1 MNFQYA
7 FTNCEK
13 SFLGTFTRNQILI
26 SEERLCM
33 SNMDYYYLIL
43 STLQRTNTENW
54 KQIFPEKE
62 LNGQS
67 PNFYIHMALSDLYTP
82 TIDPPILLL

>member
-1 MNFQYA
+1 MHVQYG
-7 FTNCEK
+7 
-13 SFLGTFTRNQILI
+13 LL
-26 SEERLCM
+26 
-33 SNMDYYYLIL
+33 YLIL

-54 KQIFPEKE
+54 KQIFPEQE

-67 PNFYIHMALSDLYTP
+67 PNWHIHMALSDLYTL

>member
-1 MNFQYA
+1 MHVQYG
-7 FTNCEK
+7 
-13 SFLGTFTRNQILI
+13 LLH
-26 SEERLCM
+26 
-33 SNMDYYYLIL
+33 LIL

-67 PNFYIHMALSDLYTP
+67 PNFHIQMALSDLYTP
-82 TIDPPILLL
+82 TIDLPLLLL